1 MLWLLLF
8 ISFLLVLIFVC
19 WCYAGNFYLLSLLL
33 TLLLL
38 PLLLKHNETSPLLL
52 FLLLI
57 CNSPY
62 YKTSTIFFSSPST
75 HSYFPTPHPLSTSL
89 FYNSYKSIQT
99 PFYFISFFTTFVNW
113 FMYVFA
119 GRLNLF
125 IGGLLKRNYR
135 KWWPASL
142 ARCVNRGSLKVN
154 GEYDD
159 GRVCVWLWF
168 LLLSLIQ
175 DDWYLLILLSVW

>member
-1 MLWLLLF
+1 MLLALILLL
-8 ISFLLVLIFVC
+8 
-19 WCYAGNFYLLSLLL
+19 ALLL
-33 TLLLL
+33 RL
-38 PLLLKHNETSPLLL
+38 NETSPFLLLL

-57 CNSPY
+57 YNSPY
-62 YKTSTIFFSSPST
+62 YKTSTTFFSSPST

-89 FYNSYKSIQT
+89 FYNSSKSIQT

-135 KWWPASL
+135 RWCPANL

-154 GEYDD
+154 GEYDA
-159 GRVCVWLWF
+159 GRVWVWLWC
-168 LLLSLIQ
+168 LLLSLI
-175 DDWYLLILLSVW
+175 